1 MKLRVYSCH
10 FDGHIQVAE
19 LAYCGYGI
27 ILFGLDISTKNYNS
41 YQGREVLLCP
51 IGRTIQVTD
60 VGLVIAKNLE
70 AAEALSK
77 FSRSCHAEEH
87 SDIPNHATMTS
98 HCASYKMQTRPSG
111 PRSMS
116 LNTAEET
123 TLLPGMT
130 TTTFGEVELI
140 DVEESRIECLLNLP
154 NPPEEVSERQR
165 GRQSHNLKLLEPS
178 IQLNGKG
185 SSKSSFAVNVHHA
198 ESLEE
203 MMNFA
208 MSWPP
213 LQKDTKP
220 EQPVLEQQTQKIQA
234 NLDERKLHIV
244 KLQEPH
250 ILLCIQGRWPVSLFY
265 FMQLLRTPA
274 MLNSP
279 IVILH
284 PNDPKIADWGCVGLF
299 AHVYFVKGSPLYELD
314 LLRAGVMQ
322 AGASLIHYY

>member
-77 FSRSCHAEEH
+77 FSRSCHAEEP

-250 ILLCIQGRWPVSLFY
+250 ILLCIQGKWPVSLFY

-274 MLNSP
+274 MPNSP

-284 PNDPKIADWGCVGLF
+284 PNDPKLADWGCVGLF

-322 AGASLIHYY
+322 AGASLIDYY